1 MLAPRF
7 GALLVAQTKDEL
19 RSWAMYRMNEM
30 EFWNGLRRE
39 LVREA
44 EDGRLARR
52 LRAASPKRVARFRS
66 VLFER
71 APVHLRAQSSGR
83 A

>member
-1 MLAPRF
+1 
-7 GALLVAQTKDEL
+7 
-19 RSWAMYRMNEM
+19 MYRMNAM
-30 EFWNGLRRE
+30 EFWNGRRHE

-44 EDGRLARR
+44 EDGR

>member
-7 GALLVAQTKDEL
+7 GALLVAQIKDE
-19 RSWAMYRMNEM
+19 RRRRTMYRMNEM
-30 EFWNGLRRE
+30 EFWNGRRHK
-39 LVREA
+39 LAREA

-52 LRAASPKRVARFRS
+52 LRVASPKWVARFRS
-66 VLFER
+66 VLFGR
-71 APVHLRAQSSGR
+71 APLPLRAQSSGR

>member
-1 MLAPRF
+1 
-7 GALLVAQTKDEL
+7 
-19 RSWAMYRMNEM
+19 MYRMNEM
-30 EFWNGLRRE
+30 EFWNGRRHE
-39 LVREA
+39 LEHEA

-52 LRAASPKRVARFRS
+52 LGAESPKRVARFRS

-83 A
+83 V

>member
-7 GALLVAQTKDEL
+7 GALLVAKTKDEG
-19 RSWAMYRMNEM
+19 RRRAMYRMNEM
-30 EFWNGLRRE
+30 EFWNGRRHE

-44 EDGRLARR
+44 EDGRLA
-52 LRAASPKRVARFRS
+52 LRPRVASPKRVARFRS
-66 VLFER
+66 VHFER

>member
-7 GALLVAQTKDEL
+7 GDLLVAQTKDE
-19 RSWAMYRMNEM
+19 RRRQAMYRMNAI
-30 EFWNGLRRE
+30 EFWNGRRHE
-39 LVREA
+39 LVRGA
-44 EDGRLARR
+44 EDGRLAWR

-66 VLFER
+66 GLFER
-71 APVHLRAQSSGR
+71 TPVHLRAQSSGR

>member
-7 GALLVAQTKDEL
+7 GALLVAQTKDE
-19 RSWAMYRMNEM
+19 RRRRAMYRMNEM
-30 EFWNGLRRE
+30 EFWNGRRHE

-52 LRAASPKRVARFRS
+52 LRVASPKRVARFRS
-66 VLFER
+66 VLFGR
-71 APVHLRAQSSGR
+71 APLHLRAQSSGR

>member
-7 GALLVAQTKDEL
+7 GALLVAQTKVEL

-52 LRAASPKRVARFRS
+52 LRAASPKRVARLRS
-66 VLFER
+66 VLFEL
-71 APVHLRAQSSGR
+71 APVHLRVQSSGR

>member
-7 GALLVAQTKDEL
+7 GALLVAKTKDEG
-19 RSWAMYRMNEM
+19 RRRAMYRMNEM
-30 EFWNGLRRE
+30 EFWNGRRHE

-44 EDGRLARR
+44 EDGRLA
-52 LRAASPKRVARFRS
+52 LRPRVASPKRVARFRS
-66 VLFER
+66 VFIGR
-71 APVHLRAQSSGR
+71 GPQHLRAQSSGR